1 MAKPL
6 ATHLSAENKDGI
18 MKAAPEPP
26 NLDNRVESFFVDEN
40 ANFFRPLVGRY
51 REVVVSCLRELYSRL
66 YSWDADYNVH
76 LNREDVL
83 TIFQGAI
90 SRTAILESDPDMDA
104 SDETDDNLSVQ
115 DRAAKVLRRLMECG
129 WITDYMDS
137 VTMRKSYQLSPTG
150 RRFCAPFV
158 RDFEELLPQT
168 KNTRTTLSLLNNF
181 YNSVLTDKP
190 NPQDLLFA
198 VHSSSKVVIDLNS
211 LIEELDE
218 KKRYLIKV
226 VNKDLEEAKQ
236 AGDDIMGYVRN
247 RLVPELRTRIKTDSI
262 ERYKSEILGI
272 IDRLHALPNDK
283 KAHIERALRSETYR
297 ERLPGN
303 PASILLWALDTIDTC
318 LNKACELK
326 VPELR
331 HQADSFMRRMQLLI
345 DHLTTISYGE
355 HEHESIFK
363 VVSEL
368 KTMAEEDFNSV
379 LDGSLNDLGHVRM
392 GLINPSKVR
401 LPIQREKQV
410 IDDTVTEPVEE
421 TAEQKR
427 QRYILN
433 ALEKLFAVNT
443 TRIRESAIK
452 ELANGRKLQA
462 SDVLIGDVDSL
473 LFVLNGP
480 VVGSIA
486 NEKNDFIVHPVGQ
499 TYENPYLIADDYEI
513 EYVGPELKEFEA
525 RHD

>member
-1 MAKPL
+1 MQE
-6 ATHLSAENKDGI
+6 T
-18 MKAAPEPP
+18 PEALE
-26 NLDNRVESFFVDEN
+26 LDNRAEPFFVDDN

-51 REVVVSCLRELYSRL
+51 REVVVSCLRELYYRL

-90 SRTAILESDPDMDA
+90 SRTALLEGDPDVD
-104 SDETDDNLSVQ
+104 SPEEVDDNLSVQ
-115 DRAAKVLRRLMECG
+115 DRSARVLKKLMDCG
-129 WITDYMDS
+129 WINDYMDS
-137 VTMRKSYQLSPTG
+137 VTMRKSYQLTATG

-158 RDFEELLPQT
+158 RDFDELLPQT

-181 YNSVLTDKP
+181 YNSVLADNP

-211 LIEELDE
+211 LIEELDD

-247 RLVPELRTRIKTDSI
+247 RLLPELRTRIKTDSI
-262 ERYKSEILGI
+262 ERYKNEILGI
-272 IDRLHALPNDK
+272 IDKLHALPNEK
-283 KAHIERALRSETYR
+283 KTIIERALRNETYR
-297 ERLPGN
+297 ERIPGK
-303 PASILLWALDTIDTC
+303 PPSILLWALDTIDLC
-318 LNKACELK
+318 LNKACEFK

-345 DHLTTISYGE
+345 DHLTTISFGE

-368 KTMAEEDFNSV
+368 KTMAEEDFNTV
-379 LDGSLNDLGHVRM
+379 LDGSLNDMGHIEL
-392 GLINPSKVR
+392 GLINPLKVR
-401 LPIQREKQV
+401 LPVQREKQV
-410 IDDTVTEPVEE
+410 IDNTVTEEVEE

-427 QRYILN
+427 NRYIVN
-433 ALEKLFAVNT
+433 ALETLFAVNT
-443 TRIRESAIK
+443 TRIRSSAIK

-462 SDVLIGDVDSL
+462 SEVLIGDVDSL

-486 NEKNDFIVHPVGQ
+486 NEKNDFIVHPIGR

-513 EYVGPELKEFEA
+513 EYVGPELKNFEEK
-525 RHD
+525 HD